1 MMNETLQS
9 RSRSTLYAIAAACV
23 GLGCVIFVFRKETK
37 EAVVQELSDVASRS
51 LGEQNMQAQAAM
63 VTIQTLQALLE
74 HGETV
79 QRSVTFLSA
88 VAEHEQTREALIKLL
103 VSALTPNRHT
113 PLRTVG
119 KSGWHIN
126 TATDP
131 PPLAQPRKGRN
142 AVDLREACSGR
153 R

>member
-103 VSALTPNRHT
+103 VSALKDKAVRRVIRAVAKPEPR
-113 PLRTVG
+113 P
-119 KSGWHIN
+119 SI
-126 TATDP
+126 P
-131 PPLAQPRKGRN
+131 FQPYRP
-142 AVDLREACSGR
+142 
-153 R
+153 